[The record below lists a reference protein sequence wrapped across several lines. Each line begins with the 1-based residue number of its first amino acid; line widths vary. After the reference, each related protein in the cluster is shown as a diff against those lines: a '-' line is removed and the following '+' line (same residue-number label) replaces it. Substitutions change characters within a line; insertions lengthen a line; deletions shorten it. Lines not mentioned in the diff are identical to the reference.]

1 MTAPIVFEKVTKAFG
16 DETIVDALDWTLPA
30 RGTLCL
36 FGPSGCG
43 KTTLLH
49 LLAGIHTPD
58 AGRITGL
65 AERTV
70 SVVFQE
76 PRLLPWLSA
85 LHNITA
91 VMHSHRDAGAQRDAI
106 AQDWLMRLGLEGA
119 ADKLPDELSGG
130 MRQRV
135 AIARALA
142 FGGDLLLLDEPTQ
155 GLDVAMRDTVLDLLR
170 ENGKERLTLLV
181 THDPEEA
188 ERMGSTVIQVLG
200 PPVRLMV

>member
-1 MTAPIVFEKVTKAFG
+1 MTAPIVFEKVTKRFG
-16 DETIVDALDWTLPA
+16 SETIVDQLDWSLPA
-30 RGTLCL
+30 SGTLCL

-49 LLAGIHTPD
+49 LLAGIHVPD

-91 VMHSHRDAGAQRDAI
+91 AMHSHQDTGVRREETAR
-106 AQDWLMRLGLEGA
+106 DWLAQLGLDGA
-119 ADKLPDELSGG
+119 EDKLPDELSGG

-142 FGGDLLLLDEPTQ
+142 YGGDLVLLDHRHAVV
-155 GLDVAMRDTVLDLLR
+155 GV
-170 ENGKERLTLLV
+170 G
-181 THDPEEA
+181 
-188 ERMGSTVIQVLG
+188 
-200 PPVRLMV
+200 

>member
-1 MTAPIVFEKVTKAFG
+1 MTAPVVFEKVTKKFG
-16 DETIVDALDWTLPA
+16 SETIVDQLDWSLPA
-30 RGTLCL
+30 SGTICL

-43 KTTLLH
+43 KTTILH

-58 AGRITGL
+58 GGRITGL

-76 PRLLPWLSA
+76 PRLLPWMSA

-91 VMHSHRDAGAQRDAI
+91 TMHTPRDAGERREEI
-106 AQDWLMRLGLEGA
+106 ACHWLTRLGLSGA

-142 FGGDLLLLDEPTQ
+142 YGGDLLLLDEPTQ

-170 ENGKERLTLLV
+170 ETGKDRLTVLV
-181 THDPEEA
+181 THDPEAA
-188 ERMGSTVIQVLG
+188 ERMGSTVIPVYG
-200 PPVRLMV
+200 PPVRRMV